1 MLSPLTNIIMRYL
14 ERDRDVEEA
23 GLNAIQDDEPTANYV
38 ESSMVEQNSFQLYDN
53 SQSLDV
59 QARGSKRP
67 RYTNDDNY

>member
-1 MLSPLTNIIMRYL
+1 MHYL
-14 ERDRDVEEA
+14 EVRDVEVA
-23 GLNAIQDDEPTANYV
+23 GLNAIQDDKPTANYV

-59 QARGSKRP
+59 QSRGSKRP

>member
-1 MLSPLTNIIMRYL
+1 LLSPLTNIIMRYL

-38 ESSMVEQNSFQLYDN
+38 ESSMLEYNSFQQYDN

-59 QARGSKRP
+59 QARASETP

>member
-1 MLSPLTNIIMRYL
+1 M
-14 ERDRDVEEA
+14 EVA
-23 GLNAIQDDEPTANYV
+23 GLNAIQDDKPTANYV

-59 QARGSKRP
+59 QSRGSKRP